1 MRIIISD
8 SSALID
14 LRKGEILELFLKL
27 PFEFVI
33 PDVLIESELLSF
45 SKKEISLL
53 RKQMIVAKLGG
64 DEVEK
69 ARLIV
74 ASVPALSLLDGFALV
89 VAEKHPGCILLTGDK
104 RMRLRA
110 EQTSIECHGVLWI
123 IEEIHKAES
132 SHSKAL
138 LKALNAWLEDPYVR
152 LPRAEIERLVTLIK
166 DS

>member
-64 DEVEK
+64 DDVEK

-74 ASVPALSLLDGFALV
+74 ASVPARSLLDGFALV
-89 VAEKHPGCILLTGDK
+89 VAE
-104 RMRLRA
+104 
-110 EQTSIECHGVLWI
+110 
-123 IEEIHKAES
+123 
-132 SHSKAL
+132 
-138 LKALNAWLEDPYVR
+138 
-152 LPRAEIERLVTLIK
+152 
-166 DS
+166 

>member
-1 MRIIISD
+1 MRIVISD

-14 LRKGEILELFLKL
+14 LRKGEILELFFKL

-33 PDVLIESELLSF
+33 PDALLESELLRF
-45 SKKEISLL
+45 SKKEINLL
-53 RKQMIVAKLGG
+53 RKQMIVAKLDGN
-64 DEVEK
+64 EVEK

-104 RMRLRA
+104 RMRSRA
-110 EQTSIECHGVLWI
+110 EETRIECHGVLWI
-123 IEEIHKAES
+123 IEEILKAGG

-138 LKALNAWLEDPYVR
+138 LKALNTWLQDPFVR
-152 LPRAEIERLVTLIK
+152 LPRTEIERLIALIK
-166 DS
+166 DN